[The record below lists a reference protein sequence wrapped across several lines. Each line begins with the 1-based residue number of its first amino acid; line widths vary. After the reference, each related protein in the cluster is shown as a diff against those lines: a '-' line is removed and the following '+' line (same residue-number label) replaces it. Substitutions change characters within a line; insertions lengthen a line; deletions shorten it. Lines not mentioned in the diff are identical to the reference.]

1 MGFLDHATNN
11 IIVDA
16 VLTKKGR
23 EFLAANAGSFHIS
36 HFTLGDDEVDYSII
50 KQYGRTVGKEKIEK
64 NTPILEATTTSH
76 GAIRHPLITMNEDI
90 IYYPTFTISS
100 NNFSSNVL
108 SLGQTTTATYNASE
122 SVSVR
127 IATKDK
133 LGNKIT
139 TATSFLQ
146 EQFTVEVD
154 SRLVNLS
161 GVQSESTDSFDK
173 RTLYTVPSVVNST
186 NNDLELTLVITV
198 KSTVSTNQTEF
209 DKYKASGQSFIR
221 TYVRLSGNTTGL
233 SKIFEIRIYDT

>member
-1 MGFLDHATNN
+1 M
-11 IIVDA
+11 
-16 VLTKKGR
+16 
-23 EFLAANAGSFHIS
+23 
-36 HFTLGDDEVDYSII
+36 
-50 KQYGRTVGKEKIEK
+50 
-64 NTPILEATTTSH
+64 
-76 GAIRHPLITMNEDI
+76 
-90 IYYPTFTISS
+90 
-100 NNFSSNVL
+100 
-108 SLGQTTTATYNASE
+108 
-122 SVSVR
+122 
-127 IATKDK
+127 
-133 LGNKIT
+133 
-139 TATSFLQ
+139 Q